1 MQIAETVLDMVGNTP
16 MLRLARVARGVR
28 PTILAKVETQNPGG
42 SIKDRIGLAMIE
54 EAERSGALMPGGT
67 VIEPTAGNT
76 GLGLVIA
83 ATIKGYKSIFVMPD
97 KVSAEKIEL
106 LKAYGAEV
114 VLTPNSVS
122 RESPESFYSV
132 ADRLTREIPGAFQ
145 PNQFFNMANPAAHY
159 ATTGPEIWDQTDGTV
174 DVLVCGLGTGGTIAG
189 AGRYL
194 KEKKSGFLVVG
205 ADPEGS
211 VFSGDTQCK
220 PYKVEGIGQSFIP
233 GTADMSVVD
242 RWVRVSDRDAF
253 LMARRVA
260 REEGLLIGGSSGL
273 ALHAAL
279 QVCQEL
285 DERKTVVVIFSDTG
299 RNYLSK
305 IFSDDWMRQNG
316 FLERFAARRLS
327 DVVRA
332 RVGDTPPL
340 VAIGPHAKVGTA
352 IDTMQRYGISQ
363 LPVFEDPE
371 NPRIDGMVGSLEE
384 RALLDSLYRD
394 PDKVRAD
401 VSVAMGRPFPTIAE
415 SAALDEAFTG
425 LLEGA
430 AALIV
435 TRDRRAVGLISRLDL
450 LEFMAARQ

>member
-1 MQIAETVLDMVGNTP
+1 MDIAESVLDMIGHTP

-28 PTILAKVETQNPGG
+28 PTVLAKVETQNPGG

-54 EAERSGALMPGGT
+54 AAEREGSLQPNGT
-67 VIEPTAGNT
+67 IVEPTAGNT
-76 GLGLVIA
+76 GLGLVVA
-83 ATIKGYKSIFVMPD
+83 ATIKGYKTIFVMPD
-97 KVSAEKIEL
+97 KVSSEKIEL

-114 VLTPNSVS
+114 VLTPTSVP
-122 RESPESFYSV
+122 RDSPESYYSV

-174 DVLVCGLGTGGTIAG
+174 DVLVTGLGTGGTVSG

-194 KEKKSGFLVVG
+194 KEHKPSLLVVG

-211 VFSGDTQCK
+211 IFSGDTSCK

-233 GTADMSVVD
+233 GTADMAIVD
-242 RWVRVSDRDAF
+242 RWVRVGDRDAF

-260 REEGLLIGGSSGL
+260 REEGLLVGGSCGL

-279 QVCQEL
+279 EVAQDM
-285 DERKTVVVIFSDTG
+285 DESKTIVVIFMDTG

-316 FLERFAARRLS
+316 FLERFGPRRLS

-332 RVGDTPPL
+332 RMGGIPPL
-340 VAIGPHAKVGTA
+340 VAVAPNTRVGVA

-363 LPVFEDPE
+363 LPVFERPDDPQ
-371 NPRIDGMVGSLEE
+371 IAGLVGSLDE
-384 RALLDSLYRD
+384 RALLDTLYRD
-394 PDKVRAD
+394 PDKVKAE
-401 VSVAMGRPFPTIAE
+401 VYATMGAPFPTIAE
-415 SAALDEAFTG
+415 SAALEDAFTA
-425 LLEGA
+425 LIDGA

-435 TRDRRAVGLISRLDL
+435 TRDARAVGMISRLDL
-450 LEFMAARQ
+450 LEFVAHRP